1 MSTPSAWGLTYEQVI
16 SLCWLA
22 YAGQGTVGQWKFS
35 DGTMWTLNEV
45 NEVGIFRAVL
55 VTSPTG
61 KKILSYSGTD
71 DPADWIDNVLQR
83 VISLS
88 PQYTYAAAIGR
99 YYSPDIVVGHSLG
112 GGLASYTA
120 VRLGLETATFNPAPL
135 SLFNGL
141 PQYVYGGKV
150 TNYVVRGEALD
161 LMDTYDP
168 SSSRIGKIYYVQS
181 SGTNP
186 IEKHLI
192 NFLVG
197 FVAPKRVPFYS
208 KFR

>member
-88 PQYTYAAAIGR
+88 P
-99 YYSPDIVVGHSLG
+99 
-112 GGLASYTA
+112 
-120 VRLGLETATFNPAPL
+120 
-135 SLFNGL
+135 
-141 PQYVYGGKV
+141 
-150 TNYVVRGEALD
+150 
-161 LMDTYDP
+161 
-168 SSSRIGKIYYVQS
+168 
-181 SGTNP
+181 
-186 IEKHLI
+186 
-192 NFLVG
+192 
-197 FVAPKRVPFYS
+197 
-208 KFR
+208 